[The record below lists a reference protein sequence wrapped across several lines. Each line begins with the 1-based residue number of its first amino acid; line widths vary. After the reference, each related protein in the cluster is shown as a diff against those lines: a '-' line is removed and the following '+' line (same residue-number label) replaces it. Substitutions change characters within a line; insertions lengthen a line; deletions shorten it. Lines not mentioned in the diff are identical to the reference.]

1 MAEHEH
7 DEFDDVPWDS
17 PYRGAYRG
25 EQPEKTGGYK
35 HLAAVIVAGICALV
49 IGGLFFLL
57 SPKTAGPEAAGQSA
71 SSSSSSSSPSGGGQ
85 SESSTPSSSDAGS
98 AEPDS
103 STSVGVYNYAS
114 KEGVATK
121 AASTLRE
128 AGWTISDVS
137 NWEGGAEDASVVY
150 YASGSEAQAKAIA
163 QKLGIQ
169 NVQEATGY
177 NYEVVVV
184 LSEHDGAGNGAQ

>member
-25 EQPEKTGGYK
+25 ERPEKVGGYK

-49 IGGLFFLL
+49 IGGLFFVL
-57 SPKTAGPEAAGQSA
+57 SPKTAGPEAAGNSASSSASASSSGDGSTASQSA
-71 SSSSSSSSPSGGGQ
+71 SSDGG
-85 SESSTPSSSDAGS
+85 STQ
-98 AEPDS
+98 PDS

-121 AASTLRE
+121 AASTLRD

-137 NWEGGAEDASVVY
+137 NWDGGAENASVVF

-163 QKLGIQ
+163 EKLGIQ
-169 NVQEATGY
+169 DVREATGY
-177 NYEVVVV
+177 NYDVVVV
-184 LSEHDGAGNGAQ
+184 MSNHDGAGTGTH